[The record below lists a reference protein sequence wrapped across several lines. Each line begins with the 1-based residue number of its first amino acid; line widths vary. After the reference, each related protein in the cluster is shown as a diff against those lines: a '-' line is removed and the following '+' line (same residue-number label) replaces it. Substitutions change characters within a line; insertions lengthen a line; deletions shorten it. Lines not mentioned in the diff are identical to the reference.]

1 MDIEFQQSEY
11 TFSEKDGVGEV
22 CLITSHGTTY
32 DFSVTLRSEL
42 HRRSAQGQ
50 PNLVYKM
57 LTNLNYWYI
66 MYAAGVDFNISDLF
80 LTLEPGDS
88 IVCMNETLL
97 EDTLVEGTEWV
108 KLSFQNIDP
117 HIILNADTIYDE
129 YEFTWFAIKDS
140 TGMCCHI

>member
-1 MDIEFQQSEY
+1 
-11 TFSEKDGVGEV
+11 
-22 CLITSHGTTY
+22 
-32 DFSVTLRSEL
+32 
-42 HRRSAQGQ
+42 
-50 PNLVYKM
+50 
-57 LTNLNYWYI
+57 

-88 IVCMNETLL
+88 IVCMNVTLL

-117 HIILNADTIYDE
+117 HIILNADTIYEE